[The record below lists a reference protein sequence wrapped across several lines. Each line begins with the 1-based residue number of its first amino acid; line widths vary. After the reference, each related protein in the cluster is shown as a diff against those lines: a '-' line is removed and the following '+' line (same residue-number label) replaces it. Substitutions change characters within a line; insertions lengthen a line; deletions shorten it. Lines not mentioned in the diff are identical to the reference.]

1 MIETLAAPA
10 AFLVAVAFVVQVAT
24 RKRRR
29 MQRHPAPTFVFAD
42 LAGYT
47 ALTDRHGDEAAAR
60 VARSSGARCA
70 RSAASTA
77 PGRSSRW
84 ATA

>member
-1 MIETLAAPA
+1 MIETIAAIIGGLVVTVLVVA
-10 AFLVAVAFVVQVAT
+10 AAT
-24 RKRRR
+24 RKRRE

-47 ALTDRHGDEAAAR
+47 ALTDGAATRRRLGLRA
-60 VARSSGARCA
+60 SSGARCA